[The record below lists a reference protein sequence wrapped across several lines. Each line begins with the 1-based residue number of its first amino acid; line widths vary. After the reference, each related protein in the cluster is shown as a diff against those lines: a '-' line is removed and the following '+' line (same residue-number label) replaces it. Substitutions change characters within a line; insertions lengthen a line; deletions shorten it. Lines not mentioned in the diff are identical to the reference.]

1 MTQQPG
7 SGSGRNTPRRGGAAG
22 RSSDAGRGRKPAP
35 RGTSGQ
41 GSAKRS
47 FPERGRSSA
56 EGRPFEERGER
67 GSQGRPAGSRGE
79 RSTQGRSSENRG
91 DRGSQGRSFEDRGGR
106 DGGRG
111 AEGRSSEG
119 RSASRSGGDR
129 RDSTGGRPAAG
140 RSSGFPSSRSGAA
153 SGGRTGGKPARPG
166 SGGKP
171 RARSGGQD
179 GARQKPAGAKAFGRE
194 RFGQNLGPVRAPSK
208 PRRSS
213 RPADEIDVHNPEGVR
228 LQKVMALA
236 GVASRRVCEEMI
248 LDGRVEVDGT
258 VVTELGVRVDPEKVA
273 VHVDGIWLQLDE
285 HLKYYVFN
293 KPRGVV
299 STMEDPEGR
308 PCISDFLKTKNKNER
323 LFHVG
328 RLDAETEGLLLLT
341 NDGELTNRLTHPS
354 YEVPKTYLVQ
364 VRGPMAQGIGA
375 QMKEGIELEDGL
387 AQVDSFKLVDST
399 PGHIL
404 VEVVLHSGRNRVV
417 RRLFDAVGHP
427 VERLVRLQLG
437 PIRVGDQRQGS
448 IRVLG
453 RQEVGHLLA
462 SVGL

>member
-7 SGSGRNTPRRGGAAG
+7 SGSGRNTPRRGGSAG
-22 RSSDAGRGRKPAP
+22 RPSDAARTRKSAP
-35 RGTSGQ
+35 RTGSGQ
-41 GSAKRS
+41 GG
-47 FPERGRSSA
+47 GRSGEGRPFQERSAQGGRQGESRPARDDTRSSGGRPSRDDTRSSGGRPSRDDTRSSGGRPSGAGDRRDAGDRRESA
-56 EGRPFEERGER
+56 EGR
-67 GSQGRPAGSRGE
+67 A
-79 RSTQGRSSENRG
+79 RS
-91 DRGSQGRSFEDRGGR
+91 
-106 DGGRG
+106 
-111 AEGRSSEG
+111 
-119 RSASRSGGDR
+119 
-129 RDSTGGRPAAG
+129 AAG
-140 RSSGFPSSRSGAA
+140 RPSAGTPSSRFGTKAGGRATGKPGRPGGAT
-153 SGGRTGGKPARPG
+153 GGRTGEQKSA
-166 SGGKP
+166 
-171 RARSGGQD
+171 
-179 GARQKPAGAKAFGRE
+179 ARQKPAGAKPFGRE
-194 RFGQNLGPVRAPSK
+194 RFGQNLGPVRVARPK
-208 PRRSS
+208 RSS

-258 VVTELGVRVDPEKVA
+258 VVTELGVRVAPEQVA
-273 VHVDGIWLQLDE
+273 IHVDGIRLQLDE
-285 HLKYYVFN
+285 NLKYYVFN

-308 PCISDFLKTKNKNER
+308 PCISDFLKNKNKNER

-364 VRGPMAQGIGA
+364 VRGPMGQGIGA
-375 QMKEGIELEDGL
+375 QMKAGIELEDGT
-387 AQVDSFKLVDST
+387 AKVDSFKLVDST

-427 VERLVRLQLG
+427 VERLVRTQLG

>member
-7 SGSGRNTPRRGGAAG
+7 SGSGRNTPRRGGSAG
-22 RSSDAGRGRKPAP
+22 RPSDAARG
-35 RGTSGQ
+35 RGTSTPRTGSGQ
-41 GSAKRS
+41 S
-47 FPERGRSSA
+47 FPRRSGES
-56 EGRPFEERGER
+56 RPF
-67 GSQGRPAGSRGE
+67 Q
-79 RSTQGRSSENRG
+79 
-91 DRGSQGRSFEDRGGR
+91 GR
-106 DGGRG
+106 DGGRSG
-111 AEGRSSEG
+111 EGRPFQERDGG
-119 RSASRSGGDR
+119 RSGESRPSTFRSSAPGSER
-129 RDSTGGRPAAG
+129 RESADGRARSAAG
-140 RSSGFPSSRSGAA
+140 RPSAGTPSSRFGAK
-153 SGGRTGGKPARPG
+153 GTGRTGGKPGRPG
-166 SGGKP
+166 AGAKP
-171 RARSGGQD
+171 GARSGSQD
-179 GARQKPAGAKAFGRE
+179 GQRQKLPGAKAFGRE
-194 RFGQNLGPVRAPSK
+194 RFGQNLGPVRAPK
-208 PRRSS
+208 PKRAS
-213 RPADEIDVHNPEGVR
+213 RPADEIDVHNPDGVR

-258 VVTELGVRVDPEKVA
+258 VVTELGVRVDPEQVA
-273 VHVDGIWLQLDE
+273 IHVDGIRLQLNE
-285 HLKYYVFN
+285 NLKYYVFN
-293 KPRGVV
+293 KPRGVL
-299 STMEDPEGR
+299 STMEDTEGR
-308 PCISDFLKTKNKNER
+308 RCISDFLKNKDKSER

-364 VRGPMAQGIGA
+364 VRGPMVQGIGA

-399 PGHIL
+399 PGHVL

-427 VERLVRLQLG
+427 VERLVRTQVG

-453 RQEVGHLLA
+453 RQEVGHLMA

>member
-7 SGSGRNTPRRGGAAG
+7 SGSGRNTPRRGGSSGRPSDADR
-22 RSSDAGRGRKPAP
+22 RSSSP
-35 RGTSGQ
+35 RSGSGQ
-41 GSAKRS
+41 GGRAGGRSASGEGRS
-47 FPERGRSSA
+47 FP
-56 EGRPFEERGER
+56 
-67 GSQGRPAGSRGE
+67 SR
-79 RSTQGRSSENRG
+79 
-91 DRGSQGRSFEDRGGR
+91 DDRGGR
-106 DGGRG
+106 SG
-111 AEGRSSEG
+111 EGRAQGGERRESADG
-119 RSASRSGGDR
+119 RARS
-129 RDSTGGRPAAG
+129 AAG
-140 RSSGFPSSRSGAA
+140 RPSAGTPSSRFGAKA
-153 SGGRTGGKPARPG
+153 GRAGKPGRP
-166 SGGKP
+166 
-171 RARSGGQD
+171 GQD
-179 GARQKPAGAKAFGRE
+179 GGPRQKPAGAKAFGKE
-194 RFGQNLGPVRAPSK
+194 RFGQNLGPVRTARPK
-208 PRRSS
+208 RSA

-258 VVTELGVRVDPEKVA
+258 VVTELGVRVDPEQVA
-273 VHVDGIWLQLDE
+273 IHVDGIRLQLNE

-308 PCISDFLKTKNKNER
+308 RCISDFLKNKDKSER

-387 AQVDSFKLVDST
+387 AKVDSFKLVDST

-427 VERLVRLQLG
+427 VERLVRTQVG

>member
-7 SGSGRNTPRRGGAAG
+7 SGSGRNTPRRGGSTGRPSDAARGRKSSPRGGSAQGAGRPAEGRPFQERAERGGRSEGRPSQDRGGRDAG
-22 RSSDAGRGRKPAP
+22 RSEGRP
-35 RGTSGQ
+35 SQ
-41 GSAKRS
+41 DRS
-47 FPERGRSSA
+47 ERGGRSA
-56 EGRPFEERGER
+56 EGRPA
-67 GSQGRPAGSRGE
+67 SAG
-79 RSTQGRSSENRG
+79 
-91 DRGSQGRSFEDRGGR
+91 GGR
-106 DGGRG
+106 RDS
-111 AEGRSSEG
+111 AEGRA
-119 RSASRSGGDR
+119 RSAAGRPSSGTPSGR
-129 RDSTGGRPAAG
+129 FGAKTPGRPAAG
-140 RSSGFPSSRSGAA
+140 S
-153 SGGRTGGKPARPG
+153 KPG
-166 SGGKP
+166 S
-171 RARSGGQD
+171 RSGGQE
-179 GARQKPAGAKAFGRE
+179 GAGRQKPAGPKAFGRE
-194 RFGQNLGPVRAPSK
+194 RFGQNLGPVRPAR
-208 PRRSS
+208 PRRAS

-258 VVTELGVRVDPEKVA
+258 VVTELGVRVDPEQVA
-273 VHVDGIWLQLDE
+273 IHVDGIRLQLDE

-308 PCISDFLKTKNKNER
+308 PCISDFLKNKNKNER

-364 VRGPMAQGIGA
+364 VRGPMAQGVGA

-399 PGHIL
+399 PGHVL

-427 VERLVRLQLG
+427 VERLVRTQLG

>member
-7 SGSGRNTPRRGGAAG
+7 SGSGRNTPRRGGSAG
-22 RSSDAGRGRKPAP
+22 RSSDAARTRKSAP
-35 RGTSGQ
+35 RS
-41 GSAKRS
+41 GSAQG
-47 FPERGRSSA
+47 GRSG
-56 EGRPFEERGER
+56 EGRPFQERSERG
-67 GSQGRPAGSRGE
+67 GRP
-79 RSTQGRSSENRG
+79 SE
-91 DRGSQGRSFEDRGGR
+91 GRSFR
-106 DGGRG
+106 DD
-111 AEGRSSEG
+111 ARSSEG
-119 RSASRSGGDR
+119 RASGSGDR
-129 RDSTGGRPAAG
+129 REGRPSAARTSEGHPSGAGAGDRRESADG
-140 RSSGFPSSRSGAA
+140 RARSASGRPSAGTPSSRFGAKA
-153 SGGRTGGKPARPG
+153 GRTGGKPGRPG
-166 SGGKP
+166 AATGTRGEQKG
-171 RARSGGQD
+171 A
-179 GARQKPAGAKAFGRE
+179 ARQKPAGAKPFGRE
-194 RFGQNLGPVRAPSK
+194 RFGENLGPVRVAK
-208 PRRSS
+208 PKRAS
-213 RPADEIDVHNPEGVR
+213 RPADQVDVHNPEGVR

-258 VVTELGVRVDPEKVA
+258 VVTELGVRVDPAQVA
-273 VHVDGIWLQLDE
+273 IHVDGMRLQLDE
-285 HLKYYVFN
+285 NLKYYVFN

-308 PCISDFLKTKNKNER
+308 PCISDFLKNKNKNER

-375 QMKEGIELEDGL
+375 QMKEGIDLEDGL
-387 AQVDSFKLVDST
+387 AKVDSFKLVDST

-427 VERLVRLQLG
+427 VERLVRTQLG

>member
-1 MTQQPG
+1 MTQPPG
-7 SGSGRNTPRRGGAAG
+7 SGSGRNTPRRGGSTGRPSDAARGRGTSPRSGSGQGGAG
-22 RSSDAGRGRKPAP
+22 RSGEGRPFSDRG
-35 RGTSGQ
+35 
-41 GSAKRS
+41 
-47 FPERGRSSA
+47 ERTGGRSGEGRPFSDRRERTGGRSGEGRPFSDRGERTGGRSGEGRPSAGGDRRESA
-56 EGRPFEERGER
+56 EGRARAAA
-67 GSQGRPAGSRGE
+67 GRPSAG
-79 RSTQGRSSENRG
+79 TPAGR
-91 DRGSQGRSFEDRGGR
+91 F
-106 DGGRG
+106 G
-111 AEGRSSEG
+111 AK
-119 RSASRSGGDR
+119 
-129 RDSTGGRPAAG
+129 TGGRP
-140 RSSGFPSSRSGAA
+140 
-153 SGGRTGGKPARPG
+153 GGKPGRPG
-166 SGGKP
+166 AAPG
-171 RARSGGQD
+171 ARSGGQ
-179 GARQKPAGAKAFGRE
+179 GGTQGGGRPTPPGAKAFGRE
-194 RFGQNLGPVRAPSK
+194 RFGQNLGPVRAPK
-208 PRRSS
+208 PKRAS

-228 LQKVMALA
+228 LQKIMALA

-258 VVTELGVRVDPEKVA
+258 VVTELGVRVDPA
-273 VHVDGIWLQLDE
+273 QAAIHVDGIRLQLNE

-308 PCISDFLKTKNKNER
+308 RCISDFLKNKDKSER

-404 VEVVLHSGRNRVV
+404 VEVVLHSGRNRIV

-427 VERLVRLQLG
+427 VERLVRTQVG
-437 PIRVGDQRQGS
+437 PIRIGDQRQGS

-453 RQEVGHLLA
+453 RQEVGHLMA